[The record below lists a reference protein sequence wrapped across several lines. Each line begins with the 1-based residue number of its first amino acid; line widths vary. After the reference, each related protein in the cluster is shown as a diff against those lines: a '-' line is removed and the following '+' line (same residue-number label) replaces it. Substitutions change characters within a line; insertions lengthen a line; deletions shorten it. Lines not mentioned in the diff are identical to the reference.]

1 MSVCSFDG
9 FGDDAIVHVREVHH
23 LGDAE
28 TARSQEAPKDVLEDE
43 GAKIAD
49 VREVIHRGTAGVDVH
64 LTRME
69 RYKGL
74 LAAAE
79 RIMED
84 NFAHVNPGRN
94 SLRPAESPR
103 EIFAFAFYRGV
114 FEIRRGLGI
123 LAEGDTGRQTRAPE
137 R

>member
-1 MSVCSFDG
+1 MPAAAALAMMRSSTSVKFITWVTLE
-9 FGDDAIVHVREVHH
+9 A
-23 LGDAE
+23 
-28 TARSQEAPKDVLEDE
+28 ARAQEAPQDVLEDE
-43 GAKIAD
+43 RAEIAD
-49 VREVIHRGTAGVDVH
+49 VREVVDRGAAGVHVH
-64 LTRME
+64 LARMQRHE
-69 RYKGL
+69 GL

-79 RIMED
+79 RILKD
-84 NFAHVNPGRN
+84 DFAHVNPDRT

-123 LAEGDTGRQTRAPE
+123 LAEGDIGRQTRAPE